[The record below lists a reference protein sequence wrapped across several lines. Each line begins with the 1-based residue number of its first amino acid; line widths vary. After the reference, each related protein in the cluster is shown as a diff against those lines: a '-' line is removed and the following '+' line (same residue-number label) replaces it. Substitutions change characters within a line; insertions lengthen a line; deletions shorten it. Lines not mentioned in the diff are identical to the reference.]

1 MYRFTRGITGLVFAM
16 GLIACAPQAGQSP
29 SLADNAAPESVGAA
43 VSAKP
48 DGSAITNVPGSPLG
62 VWVLRDTSLPTP
74 PDASKARLT
83 FEAERLGVRSGC
95 NTGGGAYRIVE
106 GKLIAERIASTMMA
120 CPPPL
125 DAFERGL
132 FALLQAQPVIA
143 VADDELVLES
153 GEHRARFQRAATPST
168 SARTKFI
175 YVASERKACTGVIP
189 MQCLQVRERPEQPWS
204 LFYGNIEGFEPEPGV
219 EYRLR
224 ILEEDVPNAPADG
237 STLKWWLD
245 LVVEQKIVTPRKS

>member
-1 MYRFTRGITGLVFAM
+1 MNHSIRCITGVAIAM
-16 GLIACAPQAGQSP
+16 WLSACAPQAGQSP
-29 SLADNAAPESVGAA
+29 NVAESAAPVPADATVTS
-43 VSAKP
+43 
-48 DGSAITNVPGSPLG
+48 VPGSPLG
-62 VWVLRDTSLPTP
+62 VWVLRDTSLPAP

-83 FEAERLGVRSGC
+83 FEAGRIGVRSGC
-95 NTGGGAYRIVE
+95 NTGGGPYRIVE

-143 VADDELVLES
+143 VANDELVLES
-153 GEHRARFQRAATPST
+153 GEHRARFQRAATPAA

-175 YVASERKACTGVIP
+175 YVASERKPCTGVVP
-189 MQCLQVRERPEQPWS
+189 MQCLQVRERPEDPWR

-224 ILEEDVPNAPADG
+224 ILEEDVRNPPADG
-237 STLKWWLD
+237 SATKWWLD
-245 LVVEQKIVTPRKS
+245 LVVEQRIVTPKQS